1 MLREVDP
8 ALEKQVGDWIEAVT
22 CKQRSSEE
30 KSDIHAWLKSGE
42 ILCCLANEIKTNAIP
57 KFTKDTSSINNT
69 SLAAFKRRENISMF
83 IRFCRDACQVT
94 EKDLF
99 STDDLFEPR
108 DMQQV
113 LCALFSL
120 GGAIQRNM
128 QDFSGPKL
136 GVIQAP
142 ISPIK
147 RREPS
152 LSFSSG
158 AYAKTA
164 PRVAPEPA
172 PANVRPSAVVTPVT
186 SALVP
191 QASGDVICPTDL
203 SQAELERCVVLWIE
217 KVSGQ
222 LKPEGCSAGKW
233 LRSGEVLCNLMNI
246 LRPGSVT
253 SITPGTGNQM
263 KVRENISKFIR
274 ACREFGVR
282 ESDLFT
288 SVDLFE
294 GKNVAAC
301 LNCVYSLGGVAQS
314 VLPDWEGARLGKK
327 QMPVNKKI

>member
-1 MLREVDP
+1 MLREVD
-8 ALEKQVGDWIEAVT
+8 AVLEKQVGDWIEAVT
-22 CKQRSSEE
+22 CKQRTSDE
-30 KSDIHAWLKSGE
+30 KANLHLWLQSGE
-42 ILCCLANEIKTNAIP
+42 ILCCLANEIKPNSIA
-57 KFTKDTSSINNT
+57 KFTTDTASIKNS
-69 SLAAFKRRENISMF
+69 SLASFKRRENISMF
-83 IRFCRDACQVT
+83 IRFCRDVCKVN

-120 GGAIQRNM
+120 GGAIQKNVLE
-128 QDFSGPKL
+128 FSGPKL
-136 GVIQAP
+136 GVVQAP
-142 ISPIK
+142 ISPVK

-152 LSFSSG
+152 LSFS
-158 AYAKTA
+158 YAKPVPRAA
-164 PRVAPEPA
+164 PVAPVIAEP
-172 PANVRPSAVVTPVT
+172 VRVSAVVTPVC
-186 SALVP
+186 SPVP
-191 QASGDVICPTDL
+191 GRDIFPADL
-203 SQAELERCVVLWIE
+203 SAAELERCVVLWIE
-217 KVSGQ
+217 KVTGEV
-222 LKPEGCSAGKW
+222 KPADWNAGKW
-233 LRSGEVLCNLMNI
+233 LKSGEVLCKLINI

-253 SITPGTGNQM
+253 SITPETGNQM
-263 KVRENISKFIR
+263 KIRENISKFIR
-274 ACREFGVR
+274 ACRDFGVR